1 MGFVILEDLYGQVE
15 GMVFP
20 RVYARLGRE
29 LTEDREVL
37 LSGRLS
43 VREDENPKLIVEEV
57 QDLREGIGLISGG
70 SGPVHEAVSSGKDP
84 ALCSA
89 AGKAEKR
96 IYLHLPES
104 ALPRLE
110 KVLENLVKGDIPVYC
125 QLKGTRQL
133 ILMPRESWPGDMDEA
148 SKKLILTFGTGNV
161 KIK

>member
-1 MGFVILEDLYGQVE
+1 
-15 GMVFP
+15 MVFP
-20 RVYARLGRE
+20 RVYARIGRE

-57 QDLREGIGLISGG
+57 QDLREGIALIPGG
-70 SGPVHEAVSSGKDP
+70 PEPAHEAVSSAKDP
-84 ALCSA
+84 VLCSA
-89 AGKAEKR
+89 AGRAEKR

-110 KVLENLVKGDIPVYC
+110 KALGSLGKGDIPVYC

-133 ILMPRESWPGDMDEA
+133 ILMPREIWPGDLEEA
-148 SKKLILTFGTGNV
+148 SKKLILAFGTGNV